1 MTAERGLAEAQ
12 FIAQNRAWLDYWLL
26 QRFPGKTLEELDAI
40 DWPRL
45 MQAVE
50 IERIVSIETKRA
62 QLLAGELKRKHFKSW
77 ELRRIAEHDELL
89 ERMGYDLDGSEYDD
103 DGDGVE

>member
-12 FIAQNRAWLDYWLL
+12 FIAQNREWLDYWLM

-45 MQAVE
+45 MRAIEVE
-50 IERIVSIETKRA
+50 QIVGIESKRK
-62 QLLAGELKRKHFKSW
+62 QFLDGDLKRKYLKAW
-77 ELRRIAEHDELL
+77 ELQRFEQHDDLL
-89 ERMGYDLDGSEYDD
+89 DRMGYDLDGTMY
-103 DGDGVE
+103 GDEAA